1 MKEWNKFI
9 QFYSDIN
16 NARKSKDEEYK
27 RDQFI
32 GEELDWKMLAD
43 NLTLFQSQMNDL
55 QDMRGFDPNMSV
67 AMDQSIVVH
76 NDGYQNNDDQPFKA
90 DESMVA
96 SYRRSDSY

>member
-1 MKEWNKFI
+1 
-9 QFYSDIN
+9 
-16 NARKSKDEEYK
+16 
-27 RDQFI
+27 
-32 GEELDWKMLAD
+32 
-43 NLTLFQSQMNDL
+43 MNDL

-96 SYRRSDSY
+96 NYRRSDSY